1 MYPPFLTRPLLDII
15 YSSTGSAG
23 VCLLELTEEGG
34 GNLSNHS
41 VALLKTAEVWS
52 VLLKG
57 CSESTS
63 GGTQAKLKLLLKE
76 GVGGTDMTPNY
87 SQS

>member
-1 MYPPFLTRPLLDII
+1 MYPLFLTRPLLDII
-15 YSSTGSAG
+15 YSSTGSTG
-23 VCLLELTEEGG
+23 SLLALTEEGS
-34 GNLSNHS
+34 GNLSNHF
-41 VALLKTAEVWS
+41 VALLKIAEVWS

-57 CSESTS
+57 CSESMS

-76 GVGGTDMTPNY
+76 AVGGRDTTPNY